1 MKYELT
7 IGTDFGIEFIVMPQT
22 VQPNNQEAGMRKVV
36 LMMGICLLWVAVS
49 FLPVW
54 AVAGPEGSKGGGG
67 DQETVECRPPTTKP
81 PTSGKVPEPLTMA
94 LLAVGGAGAV
104 ALRKRSKK

>member
-1 MKYELT
+1 
-7 IGTDFGIEFIVMPQT
+7 
-22 VQPNNQEAGMRKVV
+22 MRKIV
-36 LMMGICLLWVAVS
+36 LVLGITVFWVAVS

-54 AVAGPEGSKGGGG
+54 AVAGPEGGKGDGANQGS
-67 DQETVECRPPTTKP
+67 EECIKPTTTKP

-104 ALRKRSKK
+104 ALRKRAKK

>member
-1 MKYELT
+1 
-7 IGTDFGIEFIVMPQT
+7 
-22 VQPNNQEAGMRKVV
+22 MRKLV
-36 LMMGICLLWVAVS
+36 LVMGICVLWVAVS

-54 AVAGPEGSKGGGG
+54 AVAGPEGGKGGGG
-67 DQETVECRPPTTKP
+67 ADQGVVECATTTKP

-104 ALRKRSKK
+104 ALRKRAKK